1 MRKSGLHKQIASI
14 FDGVPERKA
23 GSAVLETETPRP
35 SQSAQPELNPA
46 SEAFEVDSP
55 LSRIPKPSEAKPLIQ
70 ERMAMTPPPATV
82 RPMPVP
88 RNRALSV
95 NRTQGPKLT
104 EQIKKAVLGSA
115 AANPR
120 QKKMAV
126 MAGLLAVVFGGVLF
140 FSLGGVGNSRPA
152 AAKEK
157 PSTEVSDPSGHS
169 ASKAPAWTMP
179 EPLPESRRDPMKPG
193 VVNVSGSKVSES
205 ASGEF
210 VVKGIV
216 FSQNKPSAL
225 INNEIVKEG
234 QVFNG
239 AMIVRIDK
247 SEVEFE
253 ANGKRWT
260 QPVQR

>member
-14 FDGVPERKA
+14 FDGVPEPKA
-23 GSAVLETETPRP
+23 GSAVLETETP
-35 SQSAQPELNPA
+35 SQSAQPESNPA

-55 LSRIPKPSEAKPLIQ
+55 LSRIARPSEAKPLIQ
-70 ERMAMTPPPATV
+70 ERPPLAPSPATV
-82 RPMPVP
+82 RPMPVQ
-88 RNRALSV
+88 RNQTLSV
-95 NRTQGPKLT
+95 NRAQGPKLT
-104 EQIKKAVLGSA
+104 EQIKKAVLGNA

-140 FSLGGVGNSRPA
+140 FSLGGVGSGRPA
-152 AAKEK
+152 AVKEK
-157 PSTEVSDPSGHS
+157 PSAVAPDASGHS
-169 ASKAPAWTMP
+169 ASKALAWTMP
-179 EPLPESRRDPMKPG
+179 EPLPEARRDPMKPG
-193 VVNVSGSKVSES
+193 TLSLSGSKVSEAA

-239 AMIVRIDK
+239 ATIVRIDK